1 MARRSRRSRKS
12 ARRNPSYGI
21 ALRKNFLPALPLIGI
36 VGLVGAGYTA
46 YKAYDAYQRLTKPA
60 VLVGGAVGAI
70 VGYKYGKTF
79 WERAAYATAGT
90 GIGLLIDGYLNPEAA
105 E

>member
-1 MARRSRRSRKS
+1 MARRS
-12 ARRNPSYGI
+12 ARRHNIAHRSYGEI
-21 ALRKNFLPALPLIGI
+21 AVRENPFFLPIIGL

-70 VGYKYGKTF
+70 VGYKYGTTF